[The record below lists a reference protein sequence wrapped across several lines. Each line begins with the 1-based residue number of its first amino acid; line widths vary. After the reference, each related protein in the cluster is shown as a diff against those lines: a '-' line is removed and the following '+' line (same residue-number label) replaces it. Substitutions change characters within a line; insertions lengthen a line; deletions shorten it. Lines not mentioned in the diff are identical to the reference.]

1 MLKIH
6 QVTGALEVSF
16 LLLVAAV
23 VDAVA
28 GDLLGT
34 RIIAV
39 LFAVVAAAQVVLHL
53 VSILLSRR
61 LA

>member
-1 MLKIH
+1 
-6 QVTGALEVSF
+6 V
-16 LLLVAAV
+16 
-23 VDAVA
+23 VA

-39 LFAVVAAAQVVLHL
+39 LFAVVAGVQVVLHL

>member
-6 QVTGALEVSF
+6 QIIGALEVSF
-16 LLLVAAV
+16 VLLAAAV

-34 RIIAV
+34 RIMAV
-39 LFAVVAAAQVVLHL
+39 LFAVVAGVQVVLHL
-53 VSILLSRR
+53 ASILLSRR